1 MFTNRNNIT
10 MEIDFV
16 NNTSFEMSSL
26 VLIDVTNGIY
36 QVMNEWMEG
45 LM

>member
-1 MFTNRNNIT
+1 MFTNRSNIT

-16 NNTSFEMSSL
+16 NNTSFEMSSP
-26 VLIDVTNGIY
+26 VLIDVTNSIY